1 MDIVPILIICVLC
14 VLIVSLIIFI
24 VKNTLIPK
32 RVDVLPKLI
41 KQGKT
46 QQATKVAKQI
56 ISKDSKNFIA
66 HYYLGKAYIKENKLE
81 LAIIEYKIV
90 NENALFG
97 KEINE
102 IEFRQE
108 YASLLLKYNQTHEA
122 LKHYLLLTKLQPNN
136 AENYFNCGQ
145 IYEQQNRYDIALGF
159 MQKTAFLDKK
169 HAKAHAEIGLM
180 MYRTKQYS
188 EAKKEI
194 DISLR
199 LNPENYSAYYY
210 LGKILKDAK
219 DLQGAIKAFE
229 KAQRD
234 PEVKQ
239 KSIIEHGSCYMMA
252 NRLDNAALDFQRAIE
267 LDKENEKPETLY
279 ARYFLATCYE
289 KTRKIDKA
297 IEQWEMIYKQ
307 NKAFRDVTSKL
318 SEYKALQS
326 NDYLKDYLTCSNEE
340 FILICK
346 NAIEKN
352 YKLQIMNC
360 DLKKWGCQL
369 TGVDKR
375 DEAWMA
381 VKKQLFFIRFYRE
394 PEPIDDAEVRQSL
407 DEMKSLGSVKG
418 FLFSSSGFSN
428 SAKRFAENRPVELA
442 EKQKLEAILSK
453 AGE

>member
-1 MDIVPILIICVLC
+1 M
-14 VLIVSLIIFI
+14 
-24 VKNTLIPK
+24 
-32 RVDVLPKLI
+32 
-41 KQGKT
+41 
-46 QQATKVAKQI
+46 
-56 ISKDSKNFIA
+56 
-66 HYYLGKAYIKENKLE
+66 
-81 LAIIEYKIV
+81 
-90 NENALFG
+90 
-97 KEINE
+97 
-102 IEFRQE
+102 
-108 YASLLLKYNQTHEA
+108 
-122 LKHYLLLTKLQPNN
+122 
-136 AENYFNCGQ
+136 
-145 IYEQQNRYDIALGF
+145 
-159 MQKTAFLDKK
+159 
-169 HAKAHAEIGLM
+169 
-180 MYRTKQYS
+180 
-188 EAKKEI
+188 
-194 DISLR
+194 
-199 LNPENYSAYYY
+199 
-210 LGKILKDAK
+210 
-219 DLQGAIKAFE
+219 
-229 KAQRD
+229 
-234 PEVKQ
+234 
-239 KSIIEHGSCYMMA
+239 
-252 NRLDNAALDFQRAIE
+252 
-267 LDKENEKPETLY
+267 
-279 ARYFLATCYE
+279 ATCYE

-394 PEPIDDAEVRQSL
+394 PDPIDDAEVRQSL

>member
-1 MDIVPILIICVLC
+1 MVIILIIVLC
-14 VLIVSLIIFI
+14 AIVATAAFFII
-24 VKNTLIPK
+24 KNILLPTK
-32 RVDVLPKLI
+32 ADVLPKLY

-46 QQATKVAKQI
+46 QHLIKSAKQI
-56 ISKDSKNFIA
+56 ISKDSKNYLA
-66 HYYLGKAYIKENKLE
+66 HYYLGKAYIKENKTE
-81 LAIIEYKIV
+81 LAILEFKIV

-97 KEINE
+97 TE
-102 IEFRQE
+102 IEEIPFRQE
-108 YASLLLKYNQTHEA
+108 YASILLKCNQQGEA
-122 LKHYLLLTKLQPNN
+122 LKNYLLLTKLEPRN

-145 IYEQQNRYDIALGF
+145 IYEQQNRYDVALGF
-159 MQKTAFLDKK
+159 MQKAAFLDKK

-180 MYRTKQYS
+180 MYRTKNYS

-252 NRLDNAALDFQRAIE
+252 NRLDNASLDFIRAVE
-267 LDKENEKPETLY
+267 LDKNNENPETLY

-289 KTRKIDKA
+289 KMRKIDKA
-297 IEQWEMIYKQ
+297 IEQWEAIYKQ
-307 NKAFRDVTSKL
+307 NKGFRDVGSKL
-318 SEYKALQS
+318 SEYKDLQA

-340 FILICK
+340 FMEICK
-346 NAIEKN
+346 MACEKSF
-352 YKLQIMNC
+352 KLQVLSC

-375 DEAWMA
+375 DESWMA
-381 VKKQLFFIRFYRE
+381 VRKQLLFVRFYRE
-394 PEPIDDAEVRQSL
+394 PEPIDDAEVRQAL

-428 SAKRFAENRPVELA
+428 TAKRFADNRPVELA
-442 EKQKLEAILSK
+442 EKQKLETILAQ
-453 AGE
+453 AGA

>member
-1 MDIVPILIICVLC
+1 MVIILIIVLC
-14 VLIVSLIIFI
+14 AIVATAAFFII
-24 VKNTLIPK
+24 KNILLPTK
-32 RVDVLPKLI
+32 ADVLPKLY

-46 QQATKVAKQI
+46 QHLIKSAKQI
-56 ISKDSKNFIA
+56 ISKDSKNYLA
-66 HYYLGKAYIKENKLE
+66 HYYLGKAYIKENKTE
-81 LAIIEYKIV
+81 LAILEFKIV

-97 KEINE
+97 TE
-102 IEFRQE
+102 IEEIPFRQE
-108 YASLLLKYNQTHEA
+108 YASILLKCNQQGEA
-122 LKHYLLLTKLQPNN
+122 LKNYLLLTKLEPRN

-145 IYEQQNRYDIALGF
+145 IYEQQNRYDVALGF
-159 MQKTAFLDKK
+159 MQKAAFLDKK

-180 MYRTKQYS
+180 MYRTKNYS

-252 NRLDNAALDFQRAIE
+252 NRLDNASLDFIRAVE
-267 LDKENEKPETLY
+267 LDKNNENPETLY

-289 KTRKIDKA
+289 KMRKIDKA
-297 IEQWEMIYKQ
+297 IEQWEAIYKQ
-307 NKAFRDVTSKL
+307 NKGFRDVGSKL
-318 SEYKALQS
+318 SEYKDLQA

-340 FILICK
+340 FMEICK
-346 NAIEKN
+346 MACEKSF
-352 YKLQIMNC
+352 KLQVLSC

-375 DEAWMA
+375 DESWMS
-381 VKKQLFFIRFYRE
+381 VRKQLLFVRFYRE
-394 PEPIDDAEVRQSL
+394 PEPIDDAEVRQAL

-428 SAKRFAENRPVELA
+428 TAKRFADNRPVELA
-442 EKQKLEAILSK
+442 EKQKLEAILAQ
-453 AGE
+453 AGA

>member
-1 MDIVPILIICVLC
+1 MVIILIIVLC
-14 VLIVSLIIFI
+14 AIVATAAFFII
-24 VKNTLIPK
+24 KNILLPTK
-32 RVDVLPKLI
+32 ADVLPKLY

-46 QQATKVAKQI
+46 QHLIKSAKQI
-56 ISKDSKNFIA
+56 ISKDSKNYLA
-66 HYYLGKAYIKENKLE
+66 HYYLGKAYIKENKTE
-81 LAIIEYKIV
+81 LAILEFKIV

-97 KEINE
+97 TE
-102 IEFRQE
+102 IEEIPFRQE
-108 YASLLLKYNQTHEA
+108 YASILLKCNQQGEA
-122 LKHYLLLTKLQPNN
+122 LKNYLLLTKLEPRN

-145 IYEQQNRYDIALGF
+145 IYEQQNRYDVALGF
-159 MQKTAFLDKK
+159 MQKAAFLDKK

-180 MYRTKQYS
+180 MYRTKNYS

-219 DLQGAIKAFE
+219 DLQGAIKAIE

-252 NRLDNAALDFQRAIE
+252 NRLDNASLDFIRAVE
-267 LDKENEKPETLY
+267 LDKNNENPETLY

-289 KTRKIDKA
+289 KMRKIDKA
-297 IEQWEMIYKQ
+297 IEQWEAIYKQ
-307 NKAFRDVTSKL
+307 NKGFRDVGSKL
-318 SEYKALQS
+318 SEYKDLQA

-340 FILICK
+340 FMEICK
-346 NAIEKN
+346 MACEKSF
-352 YKLQIMNC
+352 KLQVLSC

-375 DEAWMA
+375 DESWMA
-381 VKKQLFFIRFYRE
+381 VRKQLLFVRFYRE
-394 PEPIDDAEVRQSL
+394 PEPIDDAEVRQAL

-428 SAKRFAENRPVELA
+428 TAKRFADNRPVELA
-442 EKQKLEAILSK
+442 EKQKLEAILAQ
-453 AGE
+453 AGA

>member
-1 MDIVPILIICVLC
+1 MIEALGYKTRVSTTYES
-14 VLIVSLIIFI
+14 VLIAYFA
-24 VKNTLIPK
+24 NTVFPRLGEVTRCGTITK
-32 RVDVLPKLI
+32 KEVDLLCI
-41 KQGKT
+41 KQIES
-46 QQATKVAKQI
+46 VI
-56 ISKDSKNFIA
+56 F
-66 HYYLGKAYIKENKLE
+66 E
-81 LAIIEYKIV
+81 LTDH
-90 NENALFG
+90 L
-97 KEINE
+97 
-102 IEFRQE
+102 
-108 YASLLLKYNQTHEA
+108 AS
-122 LKHYLLLTKLQPNN
+122 
-136 AENYFNCGQ
+136 
-145 IYEQQNRYDIALGF
+145 
-159 MQKTAFLDKK
+159 
-169 HAKAHAEIGLM
+169 
-180 MYRTKQYS
+180 
-188 EAKKEI
+188 
-194 DISLR
+194 
-199 LNPENYSAYYY
+199 
-210 LGKILKDAK
+210 
-219 DLQGAIKAFE
+219 
-229 KAQRD
+229 
-234 PEVKQ
+234 
-239 KSIIEHGSCYMMA
+239 
-252 NRLDNAALDFQRAIE
+252 
-267 LDKENEKPETLY
+267 
-279 ARYFLATCYE
+279 
-289 KTRKIDKA
+289 RKIDKA

>member
-1 MDIVPILIICVLC
+1 MDIVPILIICVLG

-108 YASLLLKYNQTHEA
+108 YASLLLKYNQTNEA

-199 LNPENYSAYYY
+199 LNPENYSSP
-210 LGKILKDAK
+210 
-219 DLQGAIKAFE
+219 QG
-229 KAQRD
+229 
-234 PEVKQ
+234 
-239 KSIIEHGSCYMMA
+239 
-252 NRLDNAALDFQRAIE
+252 
-267 LDKENEKPETLY
+267 
-279 ARYFLATCYE
+279 YE
-289 KTRKIDKA
+289 
-297 IEQWEMIYKQ
+297 
-307 NKAFRDVTSKL
+307 
-318 SEYKALQS
+318 
-326 NDYLKDYLTCSNEE
+326 
-340 FILICK
+340 
-346 NAIEKN
+346 
-352 YKLQIMNC
+352 
-360 DLKKWGCQL
+360 
-369 TGVDKR
+369 
-375 DEAWMA
+375 
-381 VKKQLFFIRFYRE
+381 
-394 PEPIDDAEVRQSL
+394 
-407 DEMKSLGSVKG
+407 
-418 FLFSSSGFSN
+418 
-428 SAKRFAENRPVELA
+428 
-442 EKQKLEAILSK
+442 
-453 AGE
+453 

>member
-1 MDIVPILIICVLC
+1 
-14 VLIVSLIIFI
+14 
-24 VKNTLIPK
+24 
-32 RVDVLPKLI
+32 
-41 KQGKT
+41 
-46 QQATKVAKQI
+46 
-56 ISKDSKNFIA
+56 
-66 HYYLGKAYIKENKLE
+66 
-81 LAIIEYKIV
+81 
-90 NENALFG
+90 
-97 KEINE
+97 
-102 IEFRQE
+102 
-108 YASLLLKYNQTHEA
+108 
-122 LKHYLLLTKLQPNN
+122 
-136 AENYFNCGQ
+136 
-145 IYEQQNRYDIALGF
+145 

-394 PEPIDDAEVRQSL
+394 PDPIDDAEVRQSL

>member
-1 MDIVPILIICVLC
+1 MVIILIIVLC
-14 VLIVSLIIFI
+14 AIVATAAFFIIKNVLLPT
-24 VKNTLIPK
+24 KA
-32 RVDVLPKLI
+32 DVLPKLY

-46 QQATKVAKQI
+46 QHLIKSAKQI
-56 ISKDSKNFIA
+56 ISKDSKNYLA
-66 HYYLGKAYIKENKLE
+66 HYYLGKAYIKENKTE
-81 LAIIEYKIV
+81 LAILEFKIV

-97 KEINE
+97 TE
-102 IEFRQE
+102 IEEIPFRQE
-108 YASLLLKYNQTHEA
+108 YASILLKCNQQGEA
-122 LKHYLLLTKLQPNN
+122 LKNYLLLTKLEPRN

-145 IYEQQNRYDIALGF
+145 IYEQQNRYDVALGF
-159 MQKTAFLDKK
+159 MQKAAFLDKK

-180 MYRTKQYS
+180 MYRTKNYS

-252 NRLDNAALDFQRAIE
+252 NRLDNASLDFIRAVE
-267 LDKENEKPETLY
+267 LDKNNENPETLY

-289 KTRKIDKA
+289 KMRKIDKA
-297 IEQWEMIYKQ
+297 IEQWEAIYKQ
-307 NKAFRDVTSKL
+307 NKGFRDVGSKL
-318 SEYKALQS
+318 SEYKDLQA

-340 FILICK
+340 FMEICK
-346 NAIEKN
+346 MACEKSF
-352 YKLQIMNC
+352 KLQVLSC

-375 DEAWMA
+375 DESWMA
-381 VKKQLFFIRFYRE
+381 VRKQLLFVRFYRE
-394 PEPIDDAEVRQSL
+394 PEPIDDAEVRQAL

-428 SAKRFAENRPVELA
+428 TAKRFADNRPVELA
-442 EKQKLEAILSK
+442 EKQKLEAILAQ
-453 AGE
+453 AGA

>member
-1 MDIVPILIICVLC
+1 MVIILIIVLC
-14 VLIVSLIIFI
+14 AIVATAAFFII
-24 VKNTLIPK
+24 KNILLPTK
-32 RVDVLPKLI
+32 ADVLPKLFH
-41 KQGKT
+41 QGKT
-46 QQATKVAKQI
+46 QHLIKSAKQI
-56 ISKDSKNFIA
+56 ISKDSKNYLA
-66 HYYLGKAYIKENKLE
+66 HYYLGKAYIKENKTE
-81 LAIIEYKIV
+81 LAILEFKIV

-97 KEINE
+97 SE
-102 IEFRQE
+102 IEEIPFRQE
-108 YASLLLKYNQTHEA
+108 YASILLKCNQQGEA
-122 LKHYLLLTKLQPNN
+122 LKNYLLLTKLDPRN

-145 IYEQQNRYDIALGF
+145 IYEQQNRYDVALGF
-159 MQKTAFLDKK
+159 MQKAAFLDKK

-180 MYRTKQYS
+180 MYRTKNYS

-219 DLQGAIKAFE
+219 DLQGAVKAFE

-252 NRLDNAALDFQRAIE
+252 NRLDNASLDFIRAIE
-267 LDKENEKPETLY
+267 IDKNNENPETLY

-289 KTRKIDKA
+289 KMRKIDKA
-297 IEQWEMIYKQ
+297 IEQWEAIYKQ
-307 NKAFRDVTSKL
+307 NKGFRDVGSKL
-318 SEYKALQS
+318 SEYKDLQA

-340 FILICK
+340 FMMICK
-346 NAIEKN
+346 MACEKSF
-352 YKLQIMNC
+352 KLQVLSC

-375 DEAWMA
+375 DESWMA
-381 VKKQLFFIRFYRE
+381 VRKQLLFVRFYRE
-394 PEPIDDAEVRQSL
+394 PEPIDDAEVRQAL

-428 SAKRFAENRPVELA
+428 TAKRFADNRPVELA
-442 EKQKLEAILSK
+442 EKQKLEAVLSQ
-453 AGE
+453 AGA

>member
-1 MDIVPILIICVLC
+1 MVIILIIVLC
-14 VLIVSLIIFI
+14 AIVATAAFFII
-24 VKNTLIPK
+24 KNILLPTK
-32 RVDVLPKLI
+32 ADVLPKLY

-46 QQATKVAKQI
+46 QHLIKSAKQI
-56 ISKDSKNFIA
+56 ISKDSKNYLA
-66 HYYLGKAYIKENKLE
+66 HYYLGKAYIKENKTE
-81 LAIIEYKIV
+81 LAILEFKIV

-97 KEINE
+97 TE
-102 IEFRQE
+102 IEEIPFRQE
-108 YASLLLKYNQTHEA
+108 YASILLKCNQQGEA
-122 LKHYLLLTKLQPNN
+122 LKNYLLLTKLEPRN

-145 IYEQQNRYDIALGF
+145 IYEQQNRYDVALGF
-159 MQKTAFLDKK
+159 MQKAAFLDKK

-180 MYRTKQYS
+180 MYRTKNYS

-252 NRLDNAALDFQRAIE
+252 NRLDNASLDFIRAVE
-267 LDKENEKPETLY
+267 LDKNNENPETLY

-289 KTRKIDKA
+289 KMRKIDKA
-297 IEQWEMIYKQ
+297 IEQWEAIYKQ
-307 NKAFRDVTSKL
+307 NKGFRDVGSKL
-318 SEYKALQS
+318 SEYKDLQA

-340 FILICK
+340 FMEICK
-346 NAIEKN
+346 MACEKSF
-352 YKLQIMNC
+352 KLQVLSC

-375 DEAWMA
+375 DESWMA
-381 VKKQLFFIRFYRE
+381 VRKQLLFVRFYRE
-394 PEPIDDAEVRQSL
+394 PEPIDDTEVRQAL

-428 SAKRFAENRPVELA
+428 TAKRFADNRPVELA
-442 EKQKLEAILSK
+442 EKQKLEAILAQ
-453 AGE
+453 AGA

>member
-1 MDIVPILIICVLC
+1 MQRKKHHTNIYGIIYKP
-14 VLIVSLIIFI
+14 
-24 VKNTLIPK
+24 KNSRQL
-32 RVDVLPKLI
+32 
-41 KQGKT
+41 
-46 QQATKVAKQI
+46 
-56 ISKDSKNFIA
+56 
-66 HYYLGKAYIKENKLE
+66 HKENKTE
-81 LAIIEYKIV
+81 LAILEFKIV

-97 KEINE
+97 TE
-102 IEFRQE
+102 IEEIPFRQE
-108 YASLLLKYNQTHEA
+108 YASILLKCNQQGEA
-122 LKHYLLLTKLQPNN
+122 LKNYLLLTKLEPRN

-145 IYEQQNRYDIALGF
+145 IYEQQNRYDVALGF
-159 MQKTAFLDKK
+159 MQKAAFLDKK

-180 MYRTKQYS
+180 MYRTKNYS

-252 NRLDNAALDFQRAIE
+252 NRLDNASLDFIRAVE
-267 LDKENEKPETLY
+267 LDKNNENPETLY

-289 KTRKIDKA
+289 KMRKIDKA
-297 IEQWEMIYKQ
+297 IEQWEAIYKQ
-307 NKAFRDVTSKL
+307 NKGFRDVGSKL
-318 SEYKALQS
+318 SEYKDLQA

-340 FILICK
+340 FMEICK
-346 NAIEKN
+346 MACEKSF
-352 YKLQIMNC
+352 KLQVLSC

-375 DEAWMA
+375 DESWMA
-381 VKKQLFFIRFYRE
+381 VRKQVYFIQFYRE
-394 PEPIDDAEVRQSL
+394 PNPVEDEHIRKSL
-407 DEMKSLGSVKG
+407 DEMKTLNSVKG
-418 FLFSSSGFSN
+418 YLFSSSGFTHTS
-428 SAKRFAENRPVELA
+428 KRFAENRPIELL
-442 EKQKLEAILSK
+442 EKDKLEKYLSI
-453 AGE
+453 AGRK

>member
-1 MDIVPILIICVLC
+1 MVIILFIVLC
-14 VLIVSLIIFI
+14 AIVATAAFFII
-24 VKNTLIPK
+24 KNILLPTK
-32 RVDVLPKLI
+32 ADVLPKLY

-46 QQATKVAKQI
+46 QHLIKSAKQI
-56 ISKDSKNFIA
+56 ISKDSKNYLA
-66 HYYLGKAYIKENKLE
+66 HYYLGKAYIKENKTE
-81 LAIIEYKIV
+81 LAILEFKIV

-97 KEINE
+97 TE
-102 IEFRQE
+102 IEEIPFRQE
-108 YASLLLKYNQTHEA
+108 YASILLKCNQQGEA
-122 LKHYLLLTKLQPNN
+122 LKNYLLLTKLEPRN

-145 IYEQQNRYDIALGF
+145 IYEQQNRYDVALGF
-159 MQKTAFLDKK
+159 MQKAAFLDKK

-180 MYRTKQYS
+180 MYRTKNYS

-252 NRLDNAALDFQRAIE
+252 NRLDNASLDFIRAVE
-267 LDKENEKPETLY
+267 LDKNNENPETLY

-289 KTRKIDKA
+289 KMRKIDKA
-297 IEQWEMIYKQ
+297 IEQWEAIYKQ
-307 NKAFRDVTSKL
+307 NKGFRDVGSKL
-318 SEYKALQS
+318 SEYKDLQA

-340 FILICK
+340 FMEICK
-346 NAIEKN
+346 MACEKSF
-352 YKLQIMNC
+352 KLQVLSC

-375 DEAWMA
+375 DESWMA
-381 VKKQLFFIRFYRE
+381 VRKQLLFVRFYRE
-394 PEPIDDAEVRQSL
+394 PEPIDDAEVRQAL

-428 SAKRFAENRPVELA
+428 TAKRFADNRPVELA
-442 EKQKLEAILSK
+442 EKQKLEAILAQ
-453 AGE
+453 AGA

>member
-1 MDIVPILIICVLC
+1 MVIILIIVLC
-14 VLIVSLIIFI
+14 AIVATAAFFII
-24 VKNTLIPK
+24 KNILLPTK
-32 RVDVLPKLI
+32 ADVLPKLY

-46 QQATKVAKQI
+46 QHLIKSAKQI
-56 ISKDSKNFIA
+56 ISKDSKNYLA
-66 HYYLGKAYIKENKLE
+66 HYYLGKAYIKENKTE
-81 LAIIEYKIV
+81 LAILEFKIV

-97 KEINE
+97 TE
-102 IEFRQE
+102 IEEIPFRQE
-108 YASLLLKYNQTHEA
+108 YASILLKCNQQGEA
-122 LKHYLLLTKLQPNN
+122 LKNYLLLTKLEPRN

-145 IYEQQNRYDIALGF
+145 IYEQQNRYDVALGF
-159 MQKTAFLDKK
+159 MQKAAFLDKK

-180 MYRTKQYS
+180 MYRTKNYS

-229 KAQRD
+229 KAQRE

-252 NRLDNAALDFQRAIE
+252 NRLDNASLDFIRAVE
-267 LDKENEKPETLY
+267 LDKNNENPETLY

-289 KTRKIDKA
+289 KMRKIDKA
-297 IEQWEMIYKQ
+297 IEQWEAIYKQ
-307 NKAFRDVTSKL
+307 NKGFRDVGSKL
-318 SEYKALQS
+318 SEYKDLQA

-340 FILICK
+340 FMEICK
-346 NAIEKN
+346 MACEKSF
-352 YKLQIMNC
+352 KLQVLSC

-375 DEAWMA
+375 DESWMA
-381 VKKQLFFIRFYRE
+381 VRKQLLFVRFYRE
-394 PEPIDDAEVRQSL
+394 PEPIDDAEVRQAL

-428 SAKRFAENRPVELA
+428 TAKRFADNRPVELA
-442 EKQKLEAILSK
+442 EKQKLEAILAQ
-453 AGE
+453 AGA

>member
-1 MDIVPILIICVLC
+1 MVIILIIVLC
-14 VLIVSLIIFI
+14 AIVATAAFFII
-24 VKNTLIPK
+24 KNILLPTK
-32 RVDVLPKLI
+32 ADVLPKLY

-46 QQATKVAKQI
+46 QHLIKSAKQI
-56 ISKDSKNFIA
+56 ISKDSKNYLA
-66 HYYLGKAYIKENKLE
+66 HYYLGKAYIKENKTE
-81 LAIIEYKIV
+81 LAILEFKIV

-97 KEINE
+97 TE
-102 IEFRQE
+102 IEEIPFRQE
-108 YASLLLKYNQTHEA
+108 YASILLKCNQQGEA
-122 LKHYLLLTKLQPNN
+122 LKNYLLLTKLEPRN

-145 IYEQQNRYDIALGF
+145 IYEQQNRYDVALGF
-159 MQKTAFLDKK
+159 MQKAAFLDKK

-180 MYRTKQYS
+180 MYRTKNYS

-252 NRLDNAALDFQRAIE
+252 NRLDNASLDFIRAVE
-267 LDKENEKPETLY
+267 LDKNNENPETLY

-289 KTRKIDKA
+289 KMRKIDKA
-297 IEQWEMIYKQ
+297 IEQWEAIYKQ
-307 NKAFRDVTSKL
+307 NKGFRDVGSKL
-318 SEYKALQS
+318 SEYKDLQA

-340 FILICK
+340 FMEICK
-346 NAIEKN
+346 MACEKSF
-352 YKLQIMNC
+352 KLQVLSC

-375 DEAWMA
+375 DESWMA
-381 VKKQLFFIRFYRE
+381 VRKQLLFVRFYRE
-394 PEPIDDAEVRQSL
+394 PEPIDDAEVRQAL

-428 SAKRFAENRPVELA
+428 TAKRFADNRPVELA
-442 EKQKLEAILSK
+442 EKQKLEAILAQ
-453 AGE
+453 AGA

>member
-1 MDIVPILIICVLC
+1 
-14 VLIVSLIIFI
+14 
-24 VKNTLIPK
+24 
-32 RVDVLPKLI
+32 
-41 KQGKT
+41 
-46 QQATKVAKQI
+46 
-56 ISKDSKNFIA
+56 
-66 HYYLGKAYIKENKLE
+66 
-81 LAIIEYKIV
+81 
-90 NENALFG
+90 
-97 KEINE
+97 
-102 IEFRQE
+102 
-108 YASLLLKYNQTHEA
+108 
-122 LKHYLLLTKLQPNN
+122 
-136 AENYFNCGQ
+136 
-145 IYEQQNRYDIALGF
+145 LGF

-394 PEPIDDAEVRQSL
+394 PDPIDDAEVRQSL

>member
-1 MDIVPILIICVLC
+1 MVIILIIVLC
-14 VLIVSLIIFI
+14 AIVATATFFII
-24 VKNTLIPK
+24 KNILLPTK
-32 RVDVLPKLI
+32 ADVLPKLY

-46 QQATKVAKQI
+46 QHLIKSAKQI
-56 ISKDSKNFIA
+56 ISKDSKNYLA
-66 HYYLGKAYIKENKLE
+66 HYYLGKAYIKENKTE
-81 LAIIEYKIV
+81 LAILEFKIV

-97 KEINE
+97 TE
-102 IEFRQE
+102 IEEIPFRQE
-108 YASLLLKYNQTHEA
+108 YASILLKCNQQGEA
-122 LKHYLLLTKLQPNN
+122 LKNYLLLTKLEPRN

-145 IYEQQNRYDIALGF
+145 IYEQQNRYDVALGF
-159 MQKTAFLDKK
+159 MQKAAFLDKK

-180 MYRTKQYS
+180 MYRTKNYS

-252 NRLDNAALDFQRAIE
+252 NRLDNASLDFIRAVE
-267 LDKENEKPETLY
+267 LDKNNENPETLY

-289 KTRKIDKA
+289 KMRKIDKA
-297 IEQWEMIYKQ
+297 IEQWEAIYKQ
-307 NKAFRDVTSKL
+307 NKGFRDVGSKL
-318 SEYKALQS
+318 SEYKDLQA

-340 FILICK
+340 FMEICK
-346 NAIEKN
+346 MACEKSF
-352 YKLQIMNC
+352 KLQVLSC

-375 DEAWMA
+375 DESWMA
-381 VKKQLFFIRFYRE
+381 VRKQLLFVRFYRE
-394 PEPIDDAEVRQSL
+394 PEPIDDAEVRQAL

-428 SAKRFAENRPVELA
+428 TAKRFADNRPVELA
-442 EKQKLEAILSK
+442 EKQKLEAILAQ
-453 AGE
+453 AGA

>member
-1 MDIVPILIICVLC
+1 
-14 VLIVSLIIFI
+14 
-24 VKNTLIPK
+24 
-32 RVDVLPKLI
+32 
-41 KQGKT
+41 
-46 QQATKVAKQI
+46 
-56 ISKDSKNFIA
+56 
-66 HYYLGKAYIKENKLE
+66 
-81 LAIIEYKIV
+81 
-90 NENALFG
+90 
-97 KEINE
+97 
-102 IEFRQE
+102 
-108 YASLLLKYNQTHEA
+108 
-122 LKHYLLLTKLQPNN
+122 
-136 AENYFNCGQ
+136 
-145 IYEQQNRYDIALGF
+145 
-159 MQKTAFLDKK
+159 MQKAAFLDKK

-180 MYRTKQYS
+180 MYRTKNYS

-252 NRLDNAALDFQRAIE
+252 NRLDNASLDFIRAVE
-267 LDKENEKPETLY
+267 LDKNNENPETLY

-289 KTRKIDKA
+289 KMRKIDKA
-297 IEQWEMIYKQ
+297 IEQWEAIYKQ
-307 NKAFRDVTSKL
+307 NKGFRDVGSKL
-318 SEYKALQS
+318 SEYKDLQA

-340 FILICK
+340 FMEICK
-346 NAIEKN
+346 MACEKSF
-352 YKLQIMNC
+352 KLQVLSC

-375 DEAWMA
+375 DESWMA
-381 VKKQLFFIRFYRE
+381 VRKQLLFVRFYRE
-394 PEPIDDAEVRQSL
+394 PEPIDDAEVRQAL

-428 SAKRFAENRPVELA
+428 TAKRFADNRPVELA
-442 EKQKLEAILSK
+442 EKQKLEAILAQ
-453 AGE
+453 AGA

>member
-1 MDIVPILIICVLC
+1 MVIILIIVLC
-14 VLIVSLIIFI
+14 AIVATAAFFIIKNVLLPT
-24 VKNTLIPK
+24 KA
-32 RVDVLPKLI
+32 DVLPKLY

-46 QQATKVAKQI
+46 QHLIKSAKQI
-56 ISKDSKNFIA
+56 ISKDSKNYLA
-66 HYYLGKAYIKENKLE
+66 HYYLGKAYIKENKTE
-81 LAIIEYKIV
+81 LAILEFKIV

-97 KEINE
+97 TE
-102 IEFRQE
+102 IEEIPFRQE
-108 YASLLLKYNQTHEA
+108 YASILLKCNQQGEA
-122 LKHYLLLTKLQPNN
+122 LKNYLLLTKLEPRN

-145 IYEQQNRYDIALGF
+145 IYEQQNRYDVALGF
-159 MQKTAFLDKK
+159 MQKAAFLDKK

-180 MYRTKQYS
+180 MYRTKNYS

-252 NRLDNAALDFQRAIE
+252 NRLDNASLDFIRAVE
-267 LDKENEKPETLY
+267 LDKNNENPETLY

-289 KTRKIDKA
+289 KMRKIDKA
-297 IEQWEMIYKQ
+297 IEQWEAIYKQ
-307 NKAFRDVTSKL
+307 NKGFRDVGSKL
-318 SEYKALQS
+318 SEYKDLQA

-340 FILICK
+340 FMEICK
-346 NAIEKN
+346 MACEKSF
-352 YKLQIMNC
+352 KLQVLSC

-375 DEAWMA
+375 DESWMS
-381 VKKQLFFIRFYRE
+381 VRKQLLFVRFYRE
-394 PEPIDDAEVRQSL
+394 PEPIDDAEVRQAL

-428 SAKRFAENRPVELA
+428 TAKRFADNRPVELA
-442 EKQKLEAILSK
+442 EKQKLEAILAQ
-453 AGE
+453 AGA

>member
-1 MDIVPILIICVLC
+1 MVIILIIVLC
-14 VLIVSLIIFI
+14 AIVATAAFFII
-24 VKNTLIPK
+24 KNILLPTK
-32 RVDVLPKLI
+32 ADVLPKLY

-46 QQATKVAKQI
+46 QHLIKSAKQI
-56 ISKDSKNFIA
+56 ISKDSKNYLA
-66 HYYLGKAYIKENKLE
+66 HYYLGKAYIKENKTE
-81 LAIIEYKIV
+81 LAILEFKTV

-97 KEINE
+97 TE
-102 IEFRQE
+102 IEEIPFRQE
-108 YASLLLKYNQTHEA
+108 YASILLKCNQQGEA
-122 LKHYLLLTKLQPNN
+122 LKNYLLLTKLEPRN

-145 IYEQQNRYDIALGF
+145 IYEQQNRYDVALGF
-159 MQKTAFLDKK
+159 MQKAAFLDKK

-180 MYRTKQYS
+180 MYRTKNYS

-252 NRLDNAALDFQRAIE
+252 NRLDNASLDFIRAVE
-267 LDKENEKPETLY
+267 LDKNNENPETLY

-289 KTRKIDKA
+289 KMRKIDKA
-297 IEQWEMIYKQ
+297 IEQWEAIYKQ
-307 NKAFRDVTSKL
+307 NKGFRDVGSKL
-318 SEYKALQS
+318 SEYKDLQA

-340 FILICK
+340 FMEICK
-346 NAIEKN
+346 MACEKSF
-352 YKLQIMNC
+352 KLQVLSC

-375 DEAWMA
+375 DESWMA
-381 VKKQLFFIRFYRE
+381 VRKQLLFVRFYRE
-394 PEPIDDAEVRQSL
+394 PEPIDDAEVRQAL

-428 SAKRFAENRPVELA
+428 TAKRFADNRPVELA
-442 EKQKLEAILSK
+442 EKQKLEAILAQ
-453 AGE
+453 AGA